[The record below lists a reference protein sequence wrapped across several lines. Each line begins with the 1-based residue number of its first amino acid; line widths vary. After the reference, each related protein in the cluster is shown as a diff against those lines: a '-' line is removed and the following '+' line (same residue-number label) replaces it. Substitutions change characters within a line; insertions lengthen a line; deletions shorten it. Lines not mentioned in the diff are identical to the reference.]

1 MATRIMVIAGEP
13 SGDMLGGR
21 LMAELKTLRPEAVEF
36 VGIGGEAMEAQGL
49 ESLFPIAEL
58 SVMGFTEI
66 VPSIPR
72 IWRRIGE
79 TVAAALELRP
89 DVLVTIDTPAFSFR
103 VAKRLA
109 GAGIPLV
116 HYVAPSVWAW
126 RPGRAAEIARFLDH
140 LLALMPFEP
149 PYFEEVGLP
158 CTYVGHPAIEFG
170 ADKGDGPGFRA
181 RHGIAPEATV
191 LLLLPGSRRNETGR
205 HLPIFGRTLERLAA
219 RFPDLRAVVPTVS
232 GVADE
237 VAAAAAAW
245 RPAPIVVRGEA
256 ERWHAFAA
264 ADGALAVSGTVSLE
278 LALARVPTVVTYKAH
293 ILTGL
298 VASFLVRA
306 KYVSP
311 PNLILDRPVI
321 PELLMGKCR
330 PGRLAAAVTQILVD
344 REARAAQT
352 QAAGELAAHL
362 GGDGEPPSRRAARA
376 VIEVI
381 ARGAR
386 TPEPT
391 KESRNVR

>member
-1 MATRIMVIAGEP
+1 MTKRIMVIAGEP
-13 SGDMLGGR
+13 SGDMLGGL
-21 LMAELKTLRPEAVEF
+21 LMAELKALSTEAVEF
-36 VGIGGEAMEAQGL
+36 VGVGGEAMEAQGL
-49 ESLFPIAEL
+49 DSLFPIAEL

-79 TVAAALELRP
+79 TVAAARDWRP
-89 DVLVTIDTPAFSFR
+89 DALVTIDTPAFSFR
-103 VAKRLA
+103 VAKRLC

-126 RPGRAAEIARFLDH
+126 RPGRAREIARFLDH
-140 LLALMPFEP
+140 LLALLPFEP

-170 ADKGDGPGFRA
+170 ADRGDGPGFRA

-205 HLPIFGRTLERLAA
+205 HLPVFRRTLERLAA
-219 RFPDLRAVVPTVS
+219 RFPDLKPVMPTVS

-237 VAAAAAAW
+237 VSAAAAGW
-245 RPAPIVVRGEA
+245 RPSPIVVRGEA

-293 ILTGL
+293 ALTGL

-311 PNLILDRPVI
+311 PNLILDRAVI
-321 PELLMGKCR
+321 PELLMGNCR
-330 PGRLAAAVTQILVD
+330 PRRLAEAVAQILVD
-344 REARAAQT
+344 RQARAAQT
-352 QAAGELAAHL
+352 RAAGEVAAKL
-362 GGDGEPPSRRAARA
+362 STGGDPPSRRAARA
-376 VIEVI
+376 VLEVI
-381 ARGAR
+381 ERGPRPKPA
-386 TPEPT
+386 
-391 KESRNVR
+391 